1 MDSYVLAET
10 FKYLYLL
17 FTDAENLTLDID
29 NYIFTTEA
37 HLLPLSLSVHS
48 PNFPYNN
55 TKPVSVAYLTH
66 WPLRYM
72 VVQSGAVITRSIF
85 SKVLTIDTP

>member
-17 FTDAENLTLDID
+17 FTDPENLTIDID

-37 HLLPLSLSVHS
+37 HLLPLSLSVYS
-48 PNFPYNN
+48 ANYPYN
-55 TKPVSVAYLTH
+55 TSKPVSKSVRLVYLC
-66 WPLRYM
+66 
-72 VVQSGAVITRSIF
+72 
-85 SKVLTIDTP
+85 